1 MTMDL
6 HILAAGSYCEIVS
19 GEAAPSLKELVKES
33 TGVAVRR
40 VSRFVQLALI
50 GAGRC
55 GRGIQLPADCA
66 IYFSSC
72 RGDIDVTAEL
82 LDDMIRR
89 NEMPGPLTFVNSVS
103 NAACFHVASVLGLSG
118 RSNFVT
124 NRFDPLAA
132 ALKSAWVDIVR
143 DEVGMA
149 LVGSVDASSWPLA
162 HHRQRVQAS
171 PDQSVA
177 EASHWFLVARAAQDT
192 QSSLARIVAVENFC
206 EWSDLKSWLESRPFG
221 SDLVLAPGQHLSESA
236 ARAVEDAAGITR
248 RWAYR
253 ESLPHYDSQLGAA
266 IELFIES
273 GRPEMLH
280 VNSDPSGRFSVL
292 LLAS

>member
-1 MTMDL
+1 MAKEL
-6 HILAAGSYCEIVS
+6 HILTTGSYCEIVS
-19 GEAAPSLKELVKES
+19 GDNPPALKDLVKQS

-55 GRGIQLPADCA
+55 AREWQLPSDCA

-103 NAACFHVASVLGLSG
+103 NAACFHVASVLGLEG
-118 RSNFVT
+118 RSNFIT
-124 NRFDPLAA
+124 NRFDPLVA
-132 ALKSAWVDIVR
+132 ALKSAWVDLAR
-143 DEVGMA
+143 DEIEMA
-149 LVGSVDASSWPLA
+149 LVGSVDVSSWPLE
-162 HHRQRVQAS
+162 HHRKRVEIEDDR
-171 PDQSVA
+171 PLA
-177 EASHWFLVARAAQDT
+177 EASHWFLVAKDAQPL
-192 QSSLARIVAVENFC
+192 QPSLARITAVENFVD
-206 EWSDLKSWLESRPFG
+206 WPDLKSWLESRAFE
-221 SDLVLAPGQHLSESA
+221 SDLMLAPGLHLSESMA
-236 ARAVEDAAGITR
+236 QIVEDAAGINQ
-248 RWAYR
+248 RWRYC

-273 GRPEMLH
+273 SHSTMLH

-292 LLAS
+292 LLEK